1 MNPTQYTVKAGDT
14 LNGIASSFGYKD
26 YKAANIQGFGDS
38 PDKITP
44 GMVLTVGGVPK
55 TQEVPGIG
63 TMTITPK
70 ALPTQTPNNTPGDLT
85 GAYQRAGLVPPTTPA
100 PAGTANGYTP
110 PTVAGLPAY
119 GSGIGATEQIA
130 SFTKSYRDTLDTIT
144 ALEGRI
150 ANSAAPSSEE
160 QDLQR
165 KLNDAKAKLASFDV
179 ETLSSEEALSG
190 QGRGRTLGTVNTQ
203 KTILDRTR
211 ALERLGFVTE
221 ADSIATQLSSA
232 KADRVAQGDIAQTQY
247 NLATKKLDI
256 ALGIQ
261 DKINK
266 VADDEK
272 DNARQF
278 LLDTVNF
285 AAGKTYEQL
294 DASTQQAITN
304 AVANSPIT
312 LGMVKTALTTGAQ
325 RAAAQAAGELRSVS
339 GVGIVQID
347 PKTGKW
353 KVVVPENPTDASAP
367 ANNASAPSFVDYA
380 AGQNLPVGLATA
392 ESLDKLREEYNA
404 KYGSTS
410 VSLGK
415 LTPTNKNDLRQAALT
430 NAAAPVQSYFLNT
443 PPGFRDQYQRDV
455 AAGKLKSNPSLD
467 DIVQAYTEWYNSQN
481 SGTRDWT
488 KLLGE

>member
-14 LNGIASSFGYKD
+14 LNGIAGTFGFKD
-26 YKAANIQGFGDS
+26 YKAANIQGYGDN

-70 ALPTQTPNNTPGDLT
+70 AIPTQTPSNSPGDLT
-85 GAYQRAGLVPPTTPA
+85 GAYARAGLVPPSTPA

-110 PTVAGLPAY
+110 PVVAGLPAY
-119 GSGIGATEQIA
+119 GSGVGASEQIA
-130 SFTKSYRDTLDTIT
+130 ALTKSYRDTLDTIT
-144 ALEGRI
+144 SLEGKI
-150 ANSAAPSSEE
+150 SSSAAPSAEE

-211 ALERLGFVTE
+211 ALERLGFATE

-247 NLATKKLDI
+247 TLATKKLDL

-261 DKINK
+261 DKINSIS
-266 VADDEK
+266 ENER

-285 AAGKTYEQL
+285 AEGKTYDQL
-294 DASTQQAITN
+294 DSSTQQAIIHS
-304 AVANSPIT
+304 VANSPIT
-312 LGMVKTALTTGAQ
+312 LGMVKTALATGAE

-339 GVGIVQID
+339 GVGVVQIN
-347 PKTGKW
+347 PKTGTW
-353 KVVVPENPTDASAP
+353 KVVVPENPNDASP
-367 ANNASAPSFVDYA
+367 PSNNAAAPSFVDYA
-380 AGQNLPVGLATA
+380 ASQNFPVGFATA
-392 ESLDKLREEYNA
+392 EKLDQLRQEYNA
-404 KYGSTS
+404 KYGSGT

-455 AAGKLKSNPSLD
+455 AAGKAKTNPSLD
-467 DIVQAYTEWYNSQN
+467 DIIQSYTEWYNSQN
-481 SGTRDWT
+481 SGSRDWS